1 MKVIKSIYLKVLILF
16 TVITISGCTA
26 SPEMGNYTVQ
36 LRNQM
41 QDMIDVLFGGHY
53 GEFMETYVDPEYI
66 KSMGGVNQAL
76 LEFDN
81 SEQERLYADLKLCK
95 NITPFYNE
103 SKKELTYTSTVMQ
116 QPITFKQ
123 IGTKWYMEGYW
134 FKN

>member
-1 MKVIKSIYLKVLILF
+1 MKVLKSIYLKVLILF

-81 SEQERLYADLKLCK
+81 SEQERLYADLKLMQK
-95 NITPFYNE
+95 YYPFYNE

>member
-134 FKN
+134 F

>member
-1 MKVIKSIYLKVLILF
+1 MKVLKSIYLKVLILF

>member
-1 MKVIKSIYLKVLILF
+1 MKVLKSVYLKVLILF
-16 TVITISGCTA
+16 TVFTISGCTA
-26 SPEMGNYTVQ
+26 SPELGNYTVQ

-53 GEFMETYVDPEYI
+53 GEFMETYVDPAYI
-66 KSMGGVNQAL
+66 KNMGGVNQAL

-95 NITPFYNE
+95 NITPFYDE
-103 SKKELTYTSTVMQ
+103 DVKELVYTSSVMQ

-123 IGTKWYMEGYW
+123 IGTKWYMMGDW

>member
-26 SPEMGNYTVQ
+26 SPELGNYTVQ

>member
-1 MKVIKSIYLKVLILF
+1 MKVLRSIYLKVLILF
-16 TVITISGCTA
+16 AVITISGCTA
-26 SPEMGNYTVQ
+26 SPELGNYNLQ

-53 GEFMETYVDPEYI
+53 TEFMETYVDPDYI
-66 KSMGGVNQAL
+66 KNMGGVNQAL
-76 LEFDN
+76 RDFDN
-81 SEQERLYADLKLCK
+81 SEQQRLYADLKLCK

-103 SKKELTYTSTVMQ
+103 NKKELTYTSTVMQ

>member
-1 MKVIKSIYLKVLILF
+1 MKVLKSIYLKVLILF

-81 SEQERLYADLKLCK
+81 SEQERLYADLKL
-95 NITPFYNE
+95 
-103 SKKELTYTSTVMQ
+103 MQ
-116 QPITFKQ
+116 KYYAFL
-123 IGTKWYMEGYW
+123 
-134 FKN
+134 